1 MLSKKHRV
9 NKGVFEAIMKEGKM
23 VSSPL
28 FTFRYIPSTDGVVHF
43 AVVAPKSV
51 AKTAV
56 LRNSLRRKGYRMAG
70 PLLAKPFIGALF
82 FKKEA
87 LKAENDQISENIV
100 YLFKKAGLYL
110 SR

>member
-23 VSSPL
+23 VSNPL
-28 FTFRYIPSTDGVVHF
+28 FTFRYMPPTDNVAHF

-51 AKTAV
+51 AKTAS
-56 LRNSLRRKGYRMAG
+56 LRNSLRRKGYLSAK
-70 PLLAKPFIGALF
+70 PLLKKPFIGALF

-87 LKAENDQISENIV
+87 IKLENTEISENIKF
-100 YLFKKAGLYL
+100 LFKKAGLYE
-110 SR
+110 